1 MNARQK
7 AKHYKRLY
15 EQNLIRH
22 KMIRFPYPS
31 EKLTHYTAR
40 KMVFSDETDDFP
52 PELLHKCI
60 CRELMEYFSE
70 AVMNNIE
77 VEDEGRR
84 KIYHVD
90 IWLRK

>member
-7 AKHYKRLY
+7 AKHFKRLY
-15 EQNLIRH
+15 ETKLFIP
-22 KMIRFPYPS
+22 KFIRFPYPS
-31 EKLTHYTAR
+31 EKLTHYAAK
-40 KMVFSDETDDFP
+40 KMVLKNEEDDFP

-60 CRELMEYFSE
+60 CRELMEYFAE
-70 AVMNNIE
+70 AIAKNVE
-77 VEDEGRR
+77 VEDEGSQ